1 MSQAKD
7 AEIASQLAHSATGR
21 GQTDPAVL
29 HRSISS
35 LLGGRAAN
43 QGGPTTPW
51 ASPIFEYRPG

>member
-51 ASPIFEYRPG
+51 ASPIF